1 MHNKLNGGCYED
13 VFNQMH
19 ILILVLSNTTIK
31 ISTNTNFEQIMVDFN
46 INWHC
51 KVFHQTNFGLGFKGT
66 GIDFE
71 HSFHWKTGTKN
82 WQGTLNGRRDNIVI
96 RFKS

>member
-13 VFNQMH
+13 VFNQIH

-46 INWHC
+46 INWIC
-51 KVFHQTNFGLGFKGT
+51 KVFHQTIFGLGFEGT

-71 HSFHWKTGTKN
+71 HPFIGKLLPKTGK
-82 WQGTLNGRRDNIVI
+82 GH
-96 RFKS
+96 